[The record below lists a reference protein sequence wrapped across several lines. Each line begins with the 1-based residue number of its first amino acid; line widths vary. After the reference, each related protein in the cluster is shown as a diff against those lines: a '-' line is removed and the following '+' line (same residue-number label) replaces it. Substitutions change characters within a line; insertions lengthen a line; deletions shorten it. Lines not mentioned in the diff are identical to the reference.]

1 MEEEIV
7 ANNLKEVLL
16 QRVHLT
22 PTTVYLEGRRKSG
35 RKKKEVTIF
44 LEKERTTSLKNS
56 VKTVSSN

>member
-22 PTTVYLEGRRKSG
+22 PTTVYLEERS
-35 RKKKEVTIF
+35 
-44 LEKERTTSLKNS
+44 EKEKRGHNILGERRTTSLKNS